1 MHIFITFAK
10 NCLTPKYFRLNRHK
24 TIAMNKLL
32 LSALL
37 LGSMACGINQTADAQ
52 SRYDFTK
59 LKMEK
64 IGRGVVAV
72 RESPEKVNVS
82 WRYLTQDPESQAFDV
97 YRNGKRLTK
106 KPITDKTFFTDNY
119 SGTEAATYEVRPTKG
134 KLSGAFTL
142 PANAPLGYIN
152 IPLQIPEH
160 GVDIFGKEYFYNAN
174 DASIGD
180 MDGDGEYEIV
190 LKWDPTNAH
199 DNAHD
204 GYTGE
209 TLIDCYKLDGTRLW
223 RIDLGKNIRSGAH
236 YTQIMVY
243 DLDGDGCAEVVA
255 KTGDGTID
263 GTRRII
269 GSEKADW
276 RNIKGRVVAGPEYL
290 TVFNGKTGE
299 AMSTVDYIPP
309 RGNLKDW
316 GDSYA
321 NRSDRYL
328 AAIAYLDGV
337 HPSVVMCRGYYTRTV
352 LAAYDWDGKELKSR
366 WVFDSN
372 TPGNEGYAG
381 QGNHNLRVADVDGD
395 GCDEIIYG
403 QMTVDNDGT
412 GLYTTGMYHG
422 DALHLLSDV
431 KNEKYYVWACHENRK
446 DGSSLRDAATGEV
459 IFQFPSNMDI
469 GRCMAADIDPTHEG
483 VEVWSPNTGGLRSFK
498 GELISPPDEFIGA
511 TKSRIPVNF
520 SVLWDGDM
528 LRELLDKNYIAKYN
542 WETGS
547 VDRIMEFE
555 GCMWNNG
562 TKANPCLQGDIL
574 GDWREEVI
582 MRTADNSALRIY
594 VTPIPTEYRFHTFLQ
609 DPAYRVSIANQNV
622 AYNQP
627 AEPGFYFG
635 PDLKGTKFRGT
646 TVK

>member
-1 MHIFITFAK
+1 MHFFIIFAK
-10 NCLTPKYFRLNRHK
+10 MSDSIYFRLNRHK

-37 LGSMACGINQTADAQ
+37 LGSIACGINQTAVAQ

-82 WRYLTQDPESQAFDV
+82 WRYLMQDPETQAFDV

-204 GYTGE
+204 GFTGE

-255 KTGDGTID
+255 KTADGTID
-263 GTRRII
+263 GTRRLI

-328 AAIAYLDGV
+328 AAIAYLDGE

-352 LAAYDWDGKELKSR
+352 LAAYDWDGKELKTR

-412 GLYTTGMYHG
+412 GLYTTGMHHG

-446 DGSSLRDAATGEV
+446 DGSSLRDAATGKV

-498 GELISPPDEFIGA
+498 GELISHPDDFIGA

-542 WETGS
+542 WETGN
-547 VDRIMEFE
+547 VDHIMEFD